1 MTLRIEESYL
11 DKFMRALRSVAKWAA
26 KSGNTCTWE
35 EKETSFKEI
44 VVDGKSAIFKIHT
57 FEVEGLSDYGDWRL
71 VALIE
76 HLPEGN
82 VIKEFTD
89 TKVPEVY
96 RNRPG
101 ICDHCGVDRQRKFTY
116 IVENTKEGTFAQLGR
131 SCVGLYTGCI
141 QLLDG
146 VLPLLSLEKY
156 DVDHVDA
163 EILTLDSVQSYLPTE
178 SVVAWSLACVEK
190 YGYVKTRTE
199 DGERNSLSTYR
210 RVLNNIVAHPS
221 ERDFE
226 PQEAHYE
233 RVPEILEWASKHSG
247 DGTFFSNVCVLLKG
261 EYVSRKNAAYVVG
274 AVGAFLRDKAFEN
287 KVNGSFVGEVG
298 DKIAFDI
305 KEISVLSSF
314 SSIYGLCYVYRIV
327 DTGGHIFTTVT
338 GRFLDNVKK
347 FLDIDTLKKAQGTV
361 KEHKIVKDEK
371 RTVLTRVKFS

>member
-35 EKETSFKEI
+35 EKEPGFEE
-44 VVDGKSAIFKIHT
+44 VMVDGKPAIFKIHT

-71 VALIE
+71 VAQIE

-89 TKVPEVY
+89 TKVPEIY

-101 ICDHCGVDRQRKFTY
+101 ICDHCGVDRQRKITY

-131 SCVGLYTGCI
+131 SCVRLYTGCI

-146 VLPLLSLEKY
+146 VLPLLSLGKY
-156 DVDHVDA
+156 DVDHMGA
-163 EILTLDSVQSYLPTE
+163 GILTLGSVQSYLHTE
-178 SVVAWSLACVEK
+178 SVVAGSLACVEK

-199 DGERNSLSTYR
+199 DGERNPLSTYQR
-210 RVLNNIVAHPS
+210 ILDNMEAYPS

-233 RVPEILEWASKHSG
+233 RIPEILEWVSERS
-247 DGTFFSNVCVLLKG
+247 DDNTFFSNASVLLK
-261 EYVSRKNAAYVVG
+261 EKYISRKNAAYVVG
-274 AVGAFLRDKAFEN
+274 AVGAFLRNKASE
-287 KVNGSFVGEVG
+287 KEVRGSFVGEIG
-298 DKIAFDI
+298 DKVAFDI

-314 SSIYGLCYVYRIV
+314 SSIYGMCYVYRIV
-327 DTGGHIFTTVT
+327 DTDGHIFTTLT
-338 GRFLDNVKK
+338 GRS
-347 FLDIDTLKKAQGTV
+347 LDISTFKKAKGTV
-361 KEHKIVKDEK
+361 KEHRTERGER

>member
-26 KSGNTCTWE
+26 KSGSTCTWE

-89 TKVPEVY
+89 TKVPEIY

-101 ICDHCGVDRQRKFTY
+101 ICDHCGVDRPRKITY

-146 VLPLLSLEKY
+146 VLPLLSLEGY
-156 DVDHVDA
+156 DVDHMDA
-163 EILTLDSVQSYLPTE
+163 DRLAIDSMQFYLPTE

-210 RVLNNIVAHPS
+210 RVLDNMEAYS
-221 ERDFE
+221 TKGDFE

-233 RVPEILEWASKHSG
+233 RFPEILEWVSERSE
-247 DGTFFSNVCVLLKG
+247 DNTFFSNVCVLLRG
-261 EYVSRKNAAYVVG
+261 EYVSQKNAAYVVG

-287 KVNGSFVGEVG
+287 KTNNSFVGEIG
-298 DKIAFDI
+298 DKVTFDI
-305 KEISVLSSF
+305 EEISVLSSF
-314 SSIYGLCYVYRIV
+314 KSIYGLCYVYRIV
-327 DTGGHIFTTVT
+327 DTDGHVFTTMT
-338 GRFLDNVKK
+338 SRSLDISDVKK
-347 FLDIDTLKKAQGTV
+347 AKGTV
-361 KEHKIVKDEK
+361 KEHMTVKGEK
-371 RTVLTRVKFS
+371 RTVLTRISLS

>member
-11 DKFMRALRSVAKWAA
+11 DKFMRALRSVAK
-26 KSGNTCTWE
+26 KTTESGGTCTWE
-35 EKETSFKEI
+35 EKETSFEEV
-44 VVDGKSAIFKIHT
+44 VVDGKPSIFKIHT
-57 FEVEGLSDYGDWRL
+57 FEVEGLSDCGDWRL

-101 ICDHCGVDRQRKFTY
+101 ICDHCGVDRPRKITY

-131 SCVGLYTGCI
+131 SCVKLYTGCI

-156 DVDHVDA
+156 DVDHMGA
-163 EILTLDSVQSYLPTE
+163 GMLTLGSAQSYLPTE

-190 YGYVKTRTE
+190 YGYAKTRTE
-199 DGERNSLSTYR
+199 DGERNPLSTYQR
-210 RVLNNIVAHPS
+210 ILDNMEAYPS

-233 RVPEILEWASKHSG
+233 RIPEILEWASERS
-247 DGTFFSNVCVLLKG
+247 DDNTFNTFFSNVSVLLKE
-261 EYVSRKNAAYVVG
+261 EYISRKNAAYVVG
-274 AVGAFLRDKAFEN
+274 AVGAFLRNKASE
-287 KVNGSFVGEVG
+287 KEVHGSFVGEIG
-298 DKIAFDI
+298 DKITFDI
-305 KEISVLSSF
+305 EEISVLSSF
-314 SSIYGLCYVYRIV
+314 GSVYGWCYVYRIV
-327 DTGGHIFTTVT
+327 DADGHIFTTLT
-338 GRFLDNVKK
+338 GRS
-347 FLDIDTLKKAQGTV
+347 LDISAFKKAQGTV
-361 KEHKIVKDEK
+361 KEHRTERGER

>member
-11 DKFMRALRSVAKWAA
+11 DKFMRDLRSVAKWAA
-26 KSGNTCTWE
+26 KSGSTCTWE
-35 EKETSFKEI
+35 EKEPSFEEV
-44 VVDGKSAIFKIHT
+44 VVDGKPAIFKIHT
-57 FEVEGLSDYGDWRL
+57 FEVEGLSDFGDWRL

-96 RNRPG
+96 RNRLG
-101 ICDHCGVDRQRKFTY
+101 ICDHCGVDRQRKITY

-131 SCVGLYTGCI
+131 SCVSLYTGCI

-156 DVDHVDA
+156 DVDHVDT
-163 EILTLDSVQSYLPTE
+163 LTLDSARSYLPTE
-178 SVVAWSLACVEK
+178 SVVAQSLACVEK

-199 DGERNSLSTYR
+199 DGERNSLSTYQ
-210 RVLNNIVAHPS
+210 RVLNNMEDCS
-221 ERDFE
+221 TKRDFE
-226 PQEAHYE
+226 PQEVHYG
-233 RVPEILEWASKHSG
+233 RVPEILEWASEHSG
-247 DGTFFSNVCVLLKG
+247 DGAFFSNVCVLLKG
-261 EYVSRKNAAYVVG
+261 EYISRKNAAYVVG

-327 DTGGHIFTTVT
+327 DTDGHIFTTMT
-338 GRFLDNVKK
+338 GRS
-347 FLDIDTLKKAQGTV
+347 LDIGALKKAQGTV
-361 KEHKIVKDEK
+361 KERKIVKDEK

>member
-11 DKFMRALRSVAKWAA
+11 DKFMRALRSVEKKVA
-26 KSGNTCTWE
+26 KSGGTCTWE
-35 EKETSFKEI
+35 EKEPSFEEI
-44 VVDGKSAIFKIHT
+44 TINGKVYTFKIHT
-57 FEVEGLSDYGDWRL
+57 FEVEGLSDYGDWRM
-71 VALIE
+71 VAQIE

-82 VIKEFTD
+82 VIKEFSD
-89 TKVPEVY
+89 TKVPEIY

-101 ICDHCGVDRQRKFTY
+101 ICDHCGVDRPRKITY

-210 RVLNNIVAHPS
+210 RVLDNMEACS
-221 ERDFE
+221 TKGDFE
-226 PQEAHYE
+226 PQKAHYE
-233 RVPEILEWASKHSG
+233 RFPEILEWASEHSE
-247 DGTFFSNVCVLLKG
+247 DNTFFSNVCVLLRG
-261 EYVSRKNAAYVVG
+261 EYVSHKNAAYVVG
-274 AVGAFLRDKAFEN
+274 AVGSFLRDKAFEN
-287 KVNGSFVGEVG
+287 KTNNSFVGEIG
-298 DKIAFDI
+298 DKVTFDI

-314 SSIYGLCYVYRIV
+314 KSIYGLCYVYRIV
-327 DTGGHIFTTVT
+327 DTDEHVFTTMT
-338 GRFLDNVKK
+338 SRS
-347 FLDIDTLKKAQGTV
+347 LDISAAKKAKGTV
-361 KEHKIVKDEK
+361 KEHMTAKGEK
-371 RTVLTRVKFS
+371 RTVLTRISLS

>member
-35 EKETSFKEI
+35 EKEPSFEEV
-44 VVDGKSAIFKIHT
+44 VVDGKAYIFKIHT

-71 VALIE
+71 VAQIE

-89 TKVPEVY
+89 TKVPEIY

-101 ICDHCGVDRQRKFTY
+101 ICDHCGVDRQRKITY

-163 EILTLDSVQSYLPTE
+163 EIFTLDSVQSYLPTE

-190 YGYVKTRTE
+190 YGYVKTRNE

-210 RVLNNIVAHPS
+210 RVLNNMVAHPS

-233 RVPEILEWASKHSG
+233 RVPEILEWASERSE
-247 DGTFFSNVCVLLKG
+247 DNTFFSNVCVLLKG

-287 KVNGSFVGEVG
+287 KVNGSFVGEIG
-298 DKIAFDI
+298 DKVAFDI

-327 DTGGHIFTTVT
+327 DTDGHIFTTMT
-338 GRFLDNVKK
+338 GRSLDTN
-347 FLDIDTLKKAQGTV
+347 TLKKAQGTV

>member
-11 DKFMRALRSVAKWAA
+11 DKFMKALRSVAKKTA
-26 KSGNTCTWE
+26 KSGSICTWE

-44 VVDGKSAIFKIHT
+44 VVGGKSSIFKIHT
-57 FEVEGLSDYGDWRL
+57 FEVEGLPDCGDWRV
-71 VALIE
+71 VAQIE

-82 VIKEFTD
+82 VVKEFTD
-89 TKVPEVY
+89 TKVPEIY
-96 RNRPG
+96 RSRLG
-101 ICDHCGVDRQRKFTY
+101 FCDHCGVDRPRKITY
-116 IVENTKEGTFAQLGR
+116 IVENTKERTFAQLGR

-146 VLPLLSLEKY
+146 VLPLLSLEEY
-156 DVDHVDA
+156 DVDHMDVDLLV
-163 EILTLDSVQSYLPTE
+163 IDSVQLPTE

-199 DGERNSLSTYR
+199 DGEKNSLSTYQ
-210 RVLNNIVAHPS
+210 RVLNNMVAHPK

-233 RVPEILEWASKHSG
+233 RVPEILEWASEHSENN
-247 DGTFFSNVCVLLKG
+247 TFFSNVRVLLSG

-274 AVGAFLRDKAFEN
+274 AVGTFLRDKAFEKN
-287 KVNGSFVGEVG
+287 VSGSFVGEIG
-298 DKIAFDI
+298 DKIALDI

-314 SSIYGLCYVYRIV
+314 PSIYGLCYVYRIV
-327 DTGGHIFTTVT
+327 DTNGRVFTTMT
-338 GRFLDNVKK
+338 GRSLN
-347 FLDIDTLKKAQGTV
+347 ISTPKKAQGIV
-361 KEHKIVKDEK
+361 KEHRTEKGEK

>member
-26 KSGNTCTWE
+26 KSGSTCTWE

-89 TKVPEVY
+89 TKVPEIY

-101 ICDHCGVDRQRKFTY
+101 VCDHCGVDRPRKITY

-131 SCVGLYTGCI
+131 SCVSLYTGCI

-146 VLPLLSLEKY
+146 VLPLLSLEEY
-156 DVDHVDA
+156 DVDHMDA
-163 EILTLDSVQSYLPTE
+163 DHLVIDSMQFYLPVE
-178 SVVAWSLACVEK
+178 SVVAWSLACIEK
-190 YGYVKTRTE
+190 YGYAKTRTE

-210 RVLNNIVAHPS
+210 RVLDNMEACS
-221 ERDFE
+221 TKRDFE

-233 RVPEILEWASKHSG
+233 
-247 DGTFFSNVCVLLKG
+247 
-261 EYVSRKNAAYVVG
+261 
-274 AVGAFLRDKAFEN
+274 
-287 KVNGSFVGEVG
+287 
-298 DKIAFDI
+298 
-305 KEISVLSSF
+305 
-314 SSIYGLCYVYRIV
+314 
-327 DTGGHIFTTVT
+327 
-338 GRFLDNVKK
+338 
-347 FLDIDTLKKAQGTV
+347 
-361 KEHKIVKDEK
+361 
-371 RTVLTRVKFS
+371 